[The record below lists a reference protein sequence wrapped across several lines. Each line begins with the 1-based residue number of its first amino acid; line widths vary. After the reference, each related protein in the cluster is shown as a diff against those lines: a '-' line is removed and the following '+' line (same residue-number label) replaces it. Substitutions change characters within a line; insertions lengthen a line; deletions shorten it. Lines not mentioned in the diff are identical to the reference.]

1 MDAKFATILDNEH
14 VQQQIFFHR
23 KSMFSKFL
31 GGKIHATKIVQLEP
45 IIASKQHLQLPQHS
59 IRQTLGP
66 MINVEL
72 K

>member
-1 MDAKFATILDNEH
+1 
-14 VQQQIFFHR
+14 
-23 KSMFSKFL
+23 
-31 GGKIHATKIVQLEP
+31 LEP